1 MEELQKYREEARLRH
16 QRKQEQER
24 ELEREREQQ
33 QQEEA
38 KKEKD
43 HSTIYEMLA
52 DWDRVVE
59 TINQDMILSLH
70 LLYPILTEEKMDL
83 VRRYER
89 LDEIQERVVRLVN
102 RLNDLNEKVEKN
114 TNLDEVREMSVMMQ
128 QIIVQSGVDI
138 TIQEMNTDGD
148 ADFCREL
155 QDEEMKS
162 FPSFPVP
169 SSPYSSSHEEYE
181 DKEMFASSASSS
193 SSVSSKA
200 FVSLSTTKG
209 MRLQT
214 LRALAR
220 SHGIDFDE
228 TESRRELA
236 MRLASHGLIRI
247 EE

>member
-1 MEELQKYREEARLRH
+1 MEELQKYREEARLRY
-16 QRKQEQER
+16 QRKQEEAK
-24 ELEREREQQ
+24 EFEKEIEREREKQRE
-33 QQEEA
+33 EEA
-38 KKEKD
+38 KKERD
-43 HSTIYEMLA
+43 HSSIYEMLA

-59 TINQDMILSLH
+59 MLNQDMILSLH
-70 LLYPILTEEKMDL
+70 LLYTILTEERMDL
-83 VRRYER
+83 VRKYDRV
-89 LDEIQERVVRLVN
+89 DEVQDRVICLVN
-102 RLNDLNEKVEKN
+102 RLNELNEKVEKN

-155 QDEEMKS
+155 QKEES
-162 FPSFPVP
+162 FPSF
-169 SSPYSSSHEEYE
+169 HEEYE
-181 DKEMFASSASSS
+181 EKEMLLPLLPSSS
-193 SSVSSKA
+193 SSSSSKA

-228 TESRRELA
+228 KESRRELA
-236 MRLASHGLIRI
+236 MRLASHGLVRI